1 MKLVIIA
8 AGRGSRLS
16 SISEGVPKI
25 LIEVYNK
32 TLLEHLIHNC
42 VLVGISDIVIV
53 TGHNSSMIDDY
64 ISKKE
69 FRVNIELIYN
79 ADWELPNGVSVLA
92 SKNSIPK
99 DDDFMISMS
108 DHYYKDD
115 LLLKIK
121 NSELSKTIVNVGSDY
136 KIDMIHDLDDGMKL
150 QIDKESNLVDAMS
163 KDLMKYNA
171 IDCGL
176 FKCKYE
182 FFSFLHK
189 AKENGKYSL
198 SDACNMLI
206 KNHCLGG
213 VNIEDSTWLDI
224 DTPDALN
231 YINNN
236 RNLFE

>member
-16 SISEGVPKI
+16 SISEGIPKI

-99 DDDFMISMS
+99 GNDFMISMS

-182 FFSFLHK
+182 FFSILQE
-189 AKENGKYSL
+189 AKENGKHSL

-213 VNIEDSTWLDI
+213 VNIEDSPWLDI

>member
-16 SISEGVPKI
+16 SISEGIPKI

-42 VLVGISDIVIV
+42 VLVGITDIVIV

-99 DDDFMISMS
+99 DDDFMISMIFS
-108 DHYYKDD
+108 YLRCWHILCKRA
-115 LLLKIK
+115 
-121 NSELSKTIVNVGSDY
+121 S
-136 KIDMIHDLDDGMKL
+136 
-150 QIDKESNLVDAMS
+150 
-163 KDLMKYNA
+163 
-171 IDCGL
+171 
-176 FKCKYE
+176 KYE
-182 FFSFLHK
+182 KPINVL
-189 AKENGKYSL
+189 AYKYE
-198 SDACNMLI
+198 
-206 KNHCLGG
+206 KN
-213 VNIEDSTWLDI
+213 
-224 DTPDALN
+224 
-231 YINNN
+231 
-236 RNLFE
+236 

>member
-16 SISEGVPKI
+16 SISEGIPKI

-64 ISKKE
+64 ISKKD

-150 QIDKESNLVDAMS
+150 QIDKESNL
-163 KDLMKYNA
+163 
-171 IDCGL
+171 
-176 FKCKYE
+176 
-182 FFSFLHK
+182 
-189 AKENGKYSL
+189 SL
-198 SDACNMLI
+198 I
-206 KNHCLGG
+206 H
-213 VNIEDSTWLDI
+213 I
-224 DTPDALN
+224 
-231 YINNN
+231 
-236 RNLFE
+236 